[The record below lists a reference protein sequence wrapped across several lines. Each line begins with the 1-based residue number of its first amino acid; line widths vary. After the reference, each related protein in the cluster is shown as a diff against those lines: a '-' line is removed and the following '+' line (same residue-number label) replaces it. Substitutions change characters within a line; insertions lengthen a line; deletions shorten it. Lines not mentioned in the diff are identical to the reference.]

1 MMWGFME
8 QPNEPL
14 SSFVKPWKEFFEA
27 WKKAR
32 AKASEKSVHDLR
44 VSTRRL
50 IAALELG
57 RVLSRRASVARLQ
70 RRFKKVL
77 KRMGALRD
85 VQVQLESLSQIGNI
99 SVIGGFKR
107 GLKRLERQEIGRIR
121 GELKRGRKQRLSE
134 ALKDARSEFSR
145 LYGSMGDD
153 RFVRSVER
161 FLSSRRNQFLKA

>member
-1 MMWGFME
+1 MKRTE
-8 QPNEPL
+8 ELL
-14 SSFVKPWKEFFEA
+14 SSFDKSWNQFSQA

-44 VSTRRL
+44 VNTRRL
-50 IAALELG
+50 IAALELT
-57 RVLSRRASVARLQ
+57 RVLSRRERVAKLQ

-85 VQVQLESLSQIGNI
+85 VQVQLESLSQISTI

-121 GELKRGRKQRLSE
+121 RKLKPGEKQRLAGS
-134 ALKDARSEFSR
+134 LKHARSEFSR
-145 LYGSMGDD
+145 LYDSMGDD
-153 RFVRSVER
+153 RFVRSIER
-161 FLSSRRNQFLKA
+161 FLSSRRNQFLK